1 MTMLDMLPLV
11 RIVPVDITKEN
22 IKEAIKE
29 PLYLLIKD
37 RLFRVVEIPNS

>member
-1 MTMLDMLPLV
+1 MTMLDQLPLV
-11 RIVPVDITKEN
+11 RVIVVDLTKEN

-37 RLFRVVEIPNS
+37 RLFRVVELNN